1 VPARHTRAAGVAA
14 TVAALAATAGDLLLL
29 WVANAA
35 RPELRGLPPP
45 PPGSLVAGYYLGVLA
60 IPLYGLGYWQ
70 VAEDITPGGRRA
82 ARAVFFLGLAGGV
95 VGGVVHGVT
104 GLVIHADHLLGA
116 AGEDPLAVVARH
128 GAFLL
133 PLWGLLGVLV
143 VGGSILYARAVLGGS
158 TRYSRWMAALNPAL
172 LVAVLGALA
181 TASPRLEAFLLPAA
195 PNVAHVLF
203 FAATTLVPGADR
215 GAPPIPA

>member
-1 VPARHTRAAGVAA
+1 
-14 TVAALAATAGDLLLL
+14 
-29 WVANAA
+29 
-35 RPELRGLPPP
+35 
-45 PPGSLVAGYYLGVLA
+45 VLA

-70 VAEDITPGGRRA
+70 VAEDIASGGRRV
-82 ARAVFFLGLAGGV
+82 ARAVFLLGLSGGA
-95 VGGVVHGVT
+95 VGGAVHGVT
-104 GLVIHADHLLGA
+104 GLVIHADRLLGA
-116 AGEDPLAVVARH
+116 AGDDPLAVVGRY

-143 VGGSILYARAVLGGS
+143 VVGSILYARAVLGGS

-181 TASPRLEAFLLPAA
+181 TVSPRLEAFLLPAA

-203 FAATTLVPGADR
+203 FAATTLVPRADR
-215 GAPPIPA
+215 EAAPIRA